1 MSNNQTKFVEK
12 SSKKKLTFFGGKM
25 SDEKFLQLF
34 EISIIQKSQE
44 GLE

>member
-1 MSNNQTKFVEK
+1 MNQTKFDKK
-12 SSKKKLTFFGGKM
+12 SSKKKLTFFDQKM
-25 SDEKFLQLF
+25 INKNFPQLV